1 MLRTRPNEEGYWWFI
16 PYSDSDAVVVHAR
29 RHGDDWFV
37 KFSGGGEYMP
47 HELDGRF
54 ERVEPPSCNNMNDA
68 LYAYDNFMPVRLVV
82 VTREVG
88 GGYWSYTDPM
98 TMNYFSEARIDFRH
112 GVVEMPSS
120 ITFGS
125 LQRVCRT
132 VKRFIEFSRH
142 DWSV

>member
-16 PYSDSDAVVVHAR
+16 PYDGDAKVVYA
-29 RHGDDWFV
+29 GQYEDGDWFLELRYGV
-37 KFSGGGEYMP
+37 KCAPEM
-47 HELDGRF
+47 LDGRF
-54 ERVEPPSCNNMNDA
+54 ERVEPPSCNNMDDA
-68 LYAYDNFMPVRLVV
+68 LRACDNFMPVRLVV

-125 LQRVCRT
+125 LKRVYRT